1 MKFAVLVFPG
11 SNCDQDCYYATQN
24 VLGQPTDYVW
34 HKNTEI
40 DLFQYDCVIIP
51 GGFSY
56 GDYLRAGAIARF
68 APVMEKVEEY
78 ADRGGLVIGI
88 CNGFQILLEAGMLPG
103 AMLHNQDLNFKC
115 KYINLKIENANTPF
129 TGEMNQGELVNIPV
143 AHKEGNYFINE
154 NGLQE
159 LEQNNQIIL
168 RYVNEAGKATAEA
181 NPNGSVD
188 NIAGIINKN
197 GNVMGMMPHPE
208 RAVDDILGNG
218 SCDGYKFFESIL
230 KSGGVKV

>member
-143 AHKEGNYFINE
+143 AHKEGNYFIDE

>member
-11 SNCDQDCYYATQN
+11 SNCDQDCYHVAKN
-24 VLGQPTDYVW
+24 VMGQPTDYVW
-34 HKNTEI
+34 HKNKSAE
-40 DLFQYDCVIIP
+40 LEKYDCIIIP

-68 APVMEKVEEY
+68 APVMKKVADY
-78 ADRGGLVIGI
+78 AVCGGLIIGI

-143 AHKEGNYFINE
+143 AHKEGNYFIDE